1 AMLSPVLSPQLETQE
16 IGYSS
21 FNHDGIDELNELSDI
36 DDAIQ
41 STVLPVSQKSFI
53 GRSIN
58 KPPSSGEEYLRMVQL
73 EANKI
78 PDIFVANKPIQNN
91 SITISCKS
99 NQVKIAG
106 WAKRGW
112 ANSQS
117 VSVEEQDKKNREIGL
132 INEEW
137 ENTFLSRFENL
148 REALQR
154 YIIKTK
160 GTKPLLNKALF
171 PPVEIPNKQDEAGW
185 LKFCYG
191 LEMLN
196 HESLA
201 TKVSENKENEIYE
214 TAAMMLPFLSI
225 ISRLDQPTTVA
236 LLFYHIKWLDSGITI
251 TKCQW
256 LFALFVKV
264 DKLVTPN
271 QMAILRSVCRKC
283 IDIRQNLD
291 MLDVEDPILATLNM
305 IITIVRRYF
314 GQRDLG

>member
-1 AMLSPVLSPQLETQE
+1 MYNTA
-16 IGYSS
+16 
-21 FNHDGIDELNELSDI
+21 
-36 DDAIQ
+36 
-41 STVLPVSQKSFI
+41 
-53 GRSIN
+53 N
-58 KPPSSGEEYLRMVQL
+58 KPPSSGEEYLRMVQM

-91 SITISCKS
+91 NIAINYKS
-99 NQVKIAG
+99 NQVKLAG

-137 ENTFLSRFENL
+137 ENAFLRRFESL
-148 REALQR
+148 RESLQR
-154 YIIKTK
+154 YIIKTSK
-160 GTKPLLNKALF
+160 GTKLSNKSSLF
-171 PPVEIPNKQDEAGW
+171 PPVKLPNKKDEAGW

-191 LEMLN
+191 LEVLN
-196 HESLA
+196 HESLT
-201 TKVSENKENEIYE
+201 TKVSENNDNENYE
-214 TAAMMLPFLSI
+214 TAAMMLPFLNI
-225 ISRLDQPTTVA
+225 ISRLNQPTTIS
-236 LLFYHIKWLDSGITI
+236 LLFYHTKWLDGGITI
-251 TKCQW
+251 TKSQW

-291 MLDVEDPILATLNM
+291 MFDVEDPILASLNM

>member
-1 AMLSPVLSPQLETQE
+1 MLSPVLSPQLETQE

-21 FNHDGIDELNELSDI
+21 FNEIDELNELSDI

-41 STVLPVSQKSFI
+41 STVLPVSQKSF
-53 GRSIN
+53 
-58 KPPSSGEEYLRMVQL
+58 
-73 EANKI
+73 
-78 PDIFVANKPIQNN
+78 
-91 SITISCKS
+91 T
-99 NQVKIAG
+99 
-106 WAKRGW
+106 GW

-137 ENTFLSRFENL
+137 ENAFLSRFENL
-148 REALQR
+148 KEELQR
-154 YIIKTK
+154 YIIKTSK
-160 GTKPLLNKALF
+160 GTNPLLNKTLF
-171 PPVEIPNKQDEAGW
+171 PPVDIPNKQDEAGW

-191 LEMLN
+191 LEMLS
-196 HESLA
+196 HEPLV

-225 ISRLDQPTTVA
+225 ISRLDQPTTIA